1 MKYITFNREN
11 NDFTDILTDA
21 NLKKYI
27 DEKVQWK
34 NHLILGIVADDK
46 VFSYITLKYGD
57 SIRTSLVKSF
67 TPTPNVDYIPKR
79 K

>member
-1 MKYITFNREN
+1 MKHITFFREN
-11 NDFTDILTDA
+11 NDFSDILTDT

-34 NHLILGIVADDK
+34 NHLIIGIVADDK
-46 VFSYITLKYGD
+46 VFSYITLKYGE

-67 TPTPNVDYIPKR
+67 NPIPNVDYIPVR
-79 K
+79 R

>member
-11 NDFTDILTDA
+11 NDFTDILTDV
-21 NLKKYI
+21 NLKKHI

-34 NHLILGIVADDK
+34 NHLILGIVSDDK

-67 TPTPNVDYIPKR
+67 APIPNVDYIPKR